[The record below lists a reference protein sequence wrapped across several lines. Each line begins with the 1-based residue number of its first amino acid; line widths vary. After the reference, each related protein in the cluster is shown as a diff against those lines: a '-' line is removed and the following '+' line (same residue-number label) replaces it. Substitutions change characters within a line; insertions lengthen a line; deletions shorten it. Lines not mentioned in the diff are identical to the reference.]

1 VPAAK
6 QKEALDLL
14 MAALAPENLD
24 IPERIVAALV
34 AEPSGTLPTRERF
47 ASDAGPVFSPL
58 SAARALA
65 FLIVN
70 PLLDP
75 ERAARLTLASGP
87 DALTLN
93 ALLRRLVN
101 ATWGA
106 PADASPRLASLRRV
120 SQRVVL
126 DALLDLAAGP
136 QAAPEVRAL
145 TLATLVR
152 LRDSLK
158 LQRGATPEA
167 EAHLRLA
174 QRDVTEFLDKPELR
188 KTRPRESVPPGR
200 PIG

>member
-1 VPAAK
+1 MPAAK

-34 AEPSGTLPTRERF
+34 AEPSGTAPH
-47 ASDAGPVFSPL
+47 
-58 SAARALA
+58 ARALRLRRGRRSSA
-65 FLIVN
+65 RSPRRAHWPSLIVN

-106 PADASPRLASLRRV
+106 PVDASPRLASLRRV

-126 DALLDLAAGP
+126 DALLDLAARP
-136 QAAPEVRAL
+136 QAPPEVRAL

-152 LRDSLK
+152 LRDSVK
-158 LQRGATPEA
+158 LQRGGDPRSRGAPATRRSA
-167 EAHLRLA
+167 
-174 QRDVTEFLDKPELR
+174 T
-188 KTRPRESVPPGR
+188 
-200 PIG
+200 